1 MKESQKDLAW
11 GSSIGVS
18 GGAGKDRGRS
28 ANKTACRVVTTQ
40 AACNHSKIEGVGDDN
55 DVDDDVYDDN
65 DIDDDGVGMVSVG
78 AGLSTLNEA
87 EASG

>member
-28 ANKTACRVVTTQ
+28 ANKAACRVVTTQ
-40 AACNHSKIEGVGDDN
+40 AACNHSKIGW
-55 DVDDDVYDDN
+55 
-65 DIDDDGVGMVSVG
+65 
-78 AGLSTLNEA
+78 
-87 EASG
+87 